1 MSDLTDSEIAIALR
15 QRSLLFWIA
24 ASQHNLATTVV
35 IPNSKPV
42 HGTFIATNA
51 QERRIRI
58 NALQTPLGTYN
69 QVVLRGS
76 DVDALEFTL

>member
-1 MSDLTDSEIAIALR
+1 MSNLTDNEIATALR

-24 ASQHNLATTVV
+24 ASQQHLAAKVV

-42 HGTFIATNA
+42 QGTFIATDA

-76 DVDALEFTL
+76 DVDALEFSL